1 MKVILANAR
10 HVTRAA
16 LLTTVVALAAC
27 GVPGDHSSDAATVNG
42 VAISRDAWQKV
53 VDGSQKSLEL
63 RGIPSDSKTADGR
76 RRLEASQVAAL
87 RELIREEVY
96 QQMAREKN
104 LSVSDKEIDQS
115 IKDLDATL
123 GSHAAL
129 EAKLDSA
136 GQTDADLRHL
146 IYVNTLRLKLR
157 QGNTNFSADLDKRL
171 RNGIQAYVGP
181 CATNHAWPQCTGQDP

>member
-1 MKVILANAR
+1 MKILLR
-10 HVTRAA
+10 RAA
-16 LLTTVVALAAC
+16 LIAVALALAAC
-27 GVPGDHSSDAATVNG
+27 DAPGGHSGDAATVNG
-42 VAISRDAWQKV
+42 TVISRAAWQKV
-53 VDGSQKSLEL
+53 VDGSVKSLEL
-63 RGIPSDSKTADGR
+63 RGIPSDTRTADGR

-104 LSVSDKEIDQS
+104 ISVSNAEIDQGV
-115 IKDLDATL
+115 KDLDTTL

-146 IYVNTLRLKLR
+146 IYVNSIRLKLR
-157 QGNTNFSADLDKRL
+157 QADPNFAAELDKRL
-171 RNGIQAYVGP
+171 RQGVQAYVGP
-181 CATNHAWPQCTGQDP
+181 CNSNHAWPGCSGQDP